1 MPNFDHMHAIDSVI
15 GGVTIPRFLRVR
27 QHFSSREVTDVGA
40 EIRHSMEER
49 QLYGT
54 IKPGSRVVI
63 AVGSRQIANLAVMVK
78 GLVDIVKERQAHP
91 FIMPA
96 MGSHGGATAE
106 GQAEILD
113 TFGINEAAMG
123 VPILSAMEVSHIGD
137 SENGDPVWVASH
149 LLQADA
155 VIIVNRVKPHP
166 AFSGPIESG
175 ITKMSVIGLGKQKGA
190 EYCHQKGL
198 DGFSS
203 RLQVM
208 NRVVFRKLPII
219 FGVAILENPYDRTA
233 EIHCIPADQVAAE
246 EPKLLERARQYMPQI
261 LLDGLDVLIVDEI
274 GKNISGT
281 GADPNV
287 MCRFTSPYKTSDRT
301 PPTRIVMRD
310 LTPETHGA
318 AAGMGQADFI
328 TRRLYEQI
336 DYGKIYVNSLTSTL
350 LQNSFTPLI
359 MPNDEAAIKAA
370 IKTCCRTDLE
380 NVRIV
385 RIKNTLEI
393 GTILVSEALLP
404 EIENNP
410 AFEILSQP
418 FALRF
423 DENGELIEA
432 PEKEVIHA

>member
-1 MPNFDHMHAIDSVI
+1 MPNFDNMHAIDSVI

-78 GLVDIVKERQAHP
+78 ELVDIVKERQAHP

-113 TFGINEAAMG
+113 TFGVNEAAMG
-123 VPILSAMEVSHIGD
+123 APILSAMEVSHIGD

-190 EYCHQKGL
+190 EYCPPEGT
-198 DGFSS
+198 G
-203 RLQVM
+203 RLQQQITGHEPRGFPEASHHFRCRHSGEPLRQ
-208 NRVVFRKLPII
+208 NRRDPLHPR
-219 FGVAILENPYDRTA
+219 GSGGGGGAEASGARTA
-233 EIHCIPADQVAAE
+233 VYAP
-246 EPKLLERARQYMPQI
+246 
-261 LLDGLDVLIVDEI
+261 
-274 GKNISGT
+274 
-281 GADPNV
+281 DP
-287 MCRFTSPYKTSDRT
+287 S
-301 PPTRIVMRD
+301 
-310 LTPETHGA
+310 
-318 AAGMGQADFI
+318 GQAG
-328 TRRLYEQI
+328 RAHR
-336 DYGKIYVNSLTSTL
+336 
-350 LQNSFTPLI
+350 
-359 MPNDEAAIKAA
+359 
-370 IKTCCRTDLE
+370 
-380 NVRIV
+380 
-385 RIKNTLEI
+385 
-393 GTILVSEALLP
+393 
-404 EIENNP
+404 
-410 AFEILSQP
+410 
-418 FALRF
+418 
-423 DENGELIEA
+423 
-432 PEKEVIHA
+432 

>member
-78 GLVDIVKERQAHP
+78 ELVDIVKERQAHP

-113 TFGINEAAMG
+113 TFGI
-123 VPILSAMEVSHIGD
+123 
-137 SENGDPVWVASH
+137 
-149 LLQADA
+149 
-155 VIIVNRVKPHP
+155 
-166 AFSGPIESG
+166 
-175 ITKMSVIGLGKQKGA
+175 TKMSVIGLGKQKGA

-208 NRVVFRKLPII
+208 SRVVFRKLPII

>member
-208 NRVVFRKLPII
+208 SRVVFRKLPII

-385 RIKNTLEI
+385 RIKTHWR
-393 GTILVSEALLP
+393 SA
-404 EIENNP
+404 
-410 AFEILSQP
+410 P
-418 FALRF
+418 FWSARPCCRRSKTTPPLRSSRSPLRSGLTKTA
-423 DENGELIEA
+423 N
-432 PEKEVIHA
+432 